1 MEFLADEARQ
11 ITELP
16 KCGASKLAS
25 ETSKFGWKIWFL
37 EVILIICI
45 SIYTRMYVIIYYVY
59 VCISY
64 DYVCIYIRYIKYIN
78 IHTNTKYAVIVFPVI
93 YSADDLKIAFWEI

>member
-64 DYVCIYIRYIKYIN
+64 DYVCIYIYDISNTLTYILIQSMRLLY
-78 IHTNTKYAVIVFPVI
+78 FQ
-93 YSADDLKIAFWEI
+93 